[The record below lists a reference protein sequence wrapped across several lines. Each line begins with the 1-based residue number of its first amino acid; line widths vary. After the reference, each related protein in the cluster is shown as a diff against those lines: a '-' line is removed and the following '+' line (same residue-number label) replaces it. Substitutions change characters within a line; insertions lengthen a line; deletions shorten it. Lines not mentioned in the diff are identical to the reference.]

1 MLFLRGS
8 PAGSP
13 ADLTIFSALAL
24 VIDSLVSFFLYLFL
38 LLHQILRRNCQRK
51 VFPNQIPRSASET
64 TLLVLSLNSFFGF
77 FIRSAGSPGD
87 TGG

>member
-24 VIDSLVSFFLYLFL
+24 VIDSLVSFF
-38 LLHQILRRNCQRK
+38 
-51 VFPNQIPRSASET
+51 P
-64 TLLVLSLNSFFGF
+64 LLVFIVASNPQETLPERGF
-77 FIRSAGSPGD
+77 SQSNTTFRL
-87 TGG
+87 